1 MKITDTLAKKFS
13 EIQFLAFDFD
23 GVFTDNLV
31 YTTEAGEESVVCWRS
46 DGLGLSKVKK
56 LSIPIWVISTEKNP
70 VVAKRCQKLGI
81 NYIQNCDDKFTV
93 LVGLLDRYKCNITRS
108 AFTGNDINDV
118 TCLERVGLPIIVADS
133 HKDIDDL
140 ALYKTEKKGGR
151 GAVREVCDLVVKYH
165 KSTKKIR
172 V

>member
-56 LSIPIWVISTEKNP
+56 LSIPIWVISTEF
-70 VVAKRCQKLGI
+70 LI
-81 NYIQNCDDKFTV
+81 S
-93 LVGLLDRYKCNITRS
+93 ITLN
-108 AFTGNDINDV
+108 F
-118 TCLERVGLPIIVADS
+118 
-133 HKDIDDL
+133 
-140 ALYKTEKKGGR
+140 
-151 GAVREVCDLVVKYH
+151 
-165 KSTKKIR
+165 
-172 V
+172 